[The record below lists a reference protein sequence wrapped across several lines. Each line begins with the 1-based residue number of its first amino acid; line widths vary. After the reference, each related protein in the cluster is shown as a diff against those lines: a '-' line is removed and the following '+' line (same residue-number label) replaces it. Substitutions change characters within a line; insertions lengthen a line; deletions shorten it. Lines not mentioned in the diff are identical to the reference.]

1 MQYFILHPVLTN
13 SFSDSNELLRR
24 FMCIGDSFPAVLE
37 LGAVKLKSDES
48 DEDGESLAELVL
60 SVEVVSVSRE
70 HNAVMEKIVRRFG
83 WDLEPK
89 VKEDASAASMVA
101 CLLKAERFDVLEQ
114 IVEGRVASVSELSTV
129 IC

>member
-13 SFSDSNELLRR
+13 AFSDSNELLRR

-48 DEDGESLAELVL
+48 DEDGLDELVL

-89 VKEDASAASMVA
+89 VKEDVSIASMVA

-114 IVEGRVASVSELSTV
+114 IVGGRVASVSELSTV